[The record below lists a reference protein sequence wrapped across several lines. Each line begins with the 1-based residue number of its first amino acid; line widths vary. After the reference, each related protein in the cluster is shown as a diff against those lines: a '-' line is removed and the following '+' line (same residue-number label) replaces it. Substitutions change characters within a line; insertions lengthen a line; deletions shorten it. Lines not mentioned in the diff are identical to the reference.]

1 MSIDELW
8 PGGLKFIKSDEVFS
22 LGTDA
27 VMLSSFIEASAAQKA
42 MDIGCGCGVISLILA
57 YSNRKIIIDAIDIQE
72 AAVNITIQ
80 NAELNGLS
88 EHIRAACYDIRNH
101 RQFGGAG
108 TYDLVFSNPPYFP
121 VNSGAVSQRESIAA
135 AREERTCT
143 LDDLCTAAAFFT
155 KWGGKFALV
164 HRPERLSEVL
174 CSLSANKLEPKR
186 LRFVHDRLSLPP
198 CLILVESRRGGKPGL
213 SIETPLIIR
222 NADGSFTDEILQI
235 YHKKEINI

>member
-1 MSIDELW
+1 MMVDELW
-8 PGGLKFIKSDEVFS
+8 PGGLKFIKSDDVFA

-27 VMLSSFIEASAAQKA
+27 VMLASFADTSSARKA
-42 MDIGCGCGVISLILA
+42 MDIGCGSGVISLILA
-57 YSNRKIIIDAIDIQE
+57 YSNTKLNVDAIDIQPN
-72 AAVNITIQ
+72 AAEITKQ
-80 NAELNGLS
+80 NAKLNNLS
-88 EHIRAACYDIRNH
+88 DRINVICGDIRQH
-101 RQFGGAG
+101 RTFSGAG

-121 VNSGAVSQRESIAA
+121 TGSGAVSSRESIAT

-174 CSLSANKLEPKR
+174 CCLSSKKLEPKR
-186 LRFVHDRLSLPP
+186 LRFVHDRPTSLP

-213 SIETPLIIR
+213 SIEAPLIIH
-222 NADGSFTDEILQI
+222 NSDGSFTDEILKI
-235 YHKKEINI
+235 YHRKGDI